1 MFSNEAFAQNA
12 EKYMDTV
19 FRVAYGW
26 LKNPDDANDVT
37 QDVLIELYK
46 TDKAFESDAH
56 LKNWLIRVTVN
67 RCKMLF
73 RSPWRRH
80 EDIDDYAETLSF
92 EQPRDGELFK
102 AVMALDKKI
111 PCAAAALLL
120 RGVYNGGSRV
130 DARHSRKDRQHKT
143 LPRKGEAQNDFGG
156 GVKQ

>member
-73 RSPWRRH
+73 RSRGAGTRTSTTTPRH
-80 EDIDDYAETLSF
+80 YPSSS
-92 EQPRDGELFK
+92 
-102 AVMALDKKI
+102 
-111 PCAAAALLL
+111 
-120 RGVYNGGSRV
+120 RGTANS
-130 DARHSRKDRQHKT
+130 SK
-143 LPRKGEAQNDFGG
+143 P
-156 GVKQ
+156 

>member
-1 MFSNEAFAQNA
+1 MTEQQFSPLA
-12 EKYMDTV
+12 ERYMDTV
-19 FRVAYGW
+19 FRVAYSY
-26 LKNPDDANDVT
+26 LRSPADADDVT
-37 QDVLIELYK
+37 QDVLLQLYK

-102 AVMALDKKI
+102 AVMALDKKYRV
-111 PCAAAALLL
+111 PLLL
-120 RGVYNGGSRV
+120 FYYEGYTTAEAASMLGIPEKTVSTRLYR
-130 DARHSRKDRQHKT
+130 ARAKLRT
-143 LPRKGEAQNDFGG
+143 ILEEE
-156 GVKQ
+156 

>member
-1 MFSNEAFAQNA
+1 MFSNETFAQNA

-92 EQPRDGELFK
+92 
-102 AVMALDKKI
+102 
-111 PCAAAALLL
+111 
-120 RGVYNGGSRV
+120 GGSRV

>member
-92 EQPRDGELFK
+92 WAAAGRRALQSRDG
-102 AVMALDKKI
+102 ARQKI
-111 PCAAAALLL
+111 PRAAAALLL
-120 RGVYNGGSRV
+120 RGVYNGGGRV
-130 DARHSRKDRQHKT
+130 DARHSGKDRQHKT
-143 LPRKGEAQNDFGG
+143 FSRKGEAQNDFGG

>member
-56 LKNWLIRVTVN
+56 LKNWLIRVTVAPA
-67 RCKMLF
+67 RGH
-73 RSPWRRH
+73 RRLRR
-80 EDIDDYAETLSF
+80 DIVLRAAAGRRALQS
-92 EQPRDGELFK
+92 RDG
-102 AVMALDKKI
+102 ARQKI

-120 RGVYNGGSRV
+120 RGVYNGGGRV
-130 DARHSRKDRQHKT
+130 DARHSGKDCQHKT
-143 LPRKGEAQNDFGG
+143 FSRKGKAQNDFGG

>member
-73 RSPWRRH
+73 RSPRGHRRLCR
-80 EDIDDYAETLSF
+80 DIVLRAAAGRRALQS
-92 EQPRDGELFK
+92 RDG
-102 AVMALDKKI
+102 ARQKI
-111 PCAAAALLL
+111 PRAAAALLL

>member
-46 TDKAFESDAH
+46 TGKAFESDAH

-92 EQPRDGELFK
+92 EQPRDG
-102 AVMALDKKI
+102 
-111 PCAAAALLL
+111 
-120 RGVYNGGSRV
+120 
-130 DARHSRKDRQHKT
+130 
-143 LPRKGEAQNDFGG
+143 
-156 GVKQ
+156 

>member
-73 RSPWRRH
+73 RSPCAGTRISTTTPKRF
-80 EDIDDYAETLSF
+80 LS
-92 EQPRDGELFK
+92 
-102 AVMALDKKI
+102 
-111 PCAAAALLL
+111 
-120 RGVYNGGSRV
+120 GSR
-130 DARHSRKDRQHKT
+130 RTESSSK
-143 LPRKGEAQNDFGG
+143 P
-156 GVKQ
+156 

>member
-12 EKYMDTV
+12 EKYMDMV

-26 LKNPDDANDVT
+26 LKNSDDANDVT

-92 EQPRDGELFK
+92 EQPAGRRALQSRDG
-102 AVMALDKKI
+102 ARQKI